1 VLFNDDPIK
10 WKVQVN
16 KKIGQV
22 RRDILLLEEEIN
34 ASDMQGTSYVGAVK
48 SFRLK
53 LQKMEEDVQ
62 KRERG
67 ESFLGQQRK
76 PVIQTAEEKR
86 EVALQ
91 ELFQKGDDAQDRT
104 VAAVKEL
111 NIMTQKGIAM
121 ADEINMELKSQIEQ
135 LDSMIQRTEDTKS
148 TLNKAKKNIT
158 YFVKAM
164 ECDKCMVGLMAL
176 ILLALVAVILLAV
189 KKNQGG

>member
-176 ILLALVAVILLAV
+176 ILLALVAVIVLAV